1 MNAVV
6 QPLFEVSQRARSI
19 LIQEL
24 GVIDAMRFLNQF
36 QVGSGDYSVEREK
49 LFKDDTVKS
58 IVAEIKAHRDEKGT
72 LPFFPLKPQSPASQM
87 ASEVWGQAKYG
98 VRSNIPTLQN

>member
-1 MNAVV
+1 MSAVV
-6 QPLFEVSQRARSI
+6 QPLFEVSQRARSV

-36 QVGSGDYSVEREK
+36 QMGSGDYSSEREK

-58 IVAEIKAHRDEKGT
+58 IVAEIKARRT
-72 LPFFPLKPQSPASQM
+72 
-87 ASEVWGQAKYG
+87 
-98 VRSNIPTLQN
+98 

>member
-1 MNAVV
+1 MSVVV
-6 QPLFEVSQRARSI
+6 QPLFEVSQRARSV

-36 QVGSGDYSVEREK
+36 HMGSGDYSSEREK

-58 IVAEIKAHRDEKGT
+58 IVAEIKARRT
-72 LPFFPLKPQSPASQM
+72 
-87 ASEVWGQAKYG
+87 
-98 VRSNIPTLQN
+98 